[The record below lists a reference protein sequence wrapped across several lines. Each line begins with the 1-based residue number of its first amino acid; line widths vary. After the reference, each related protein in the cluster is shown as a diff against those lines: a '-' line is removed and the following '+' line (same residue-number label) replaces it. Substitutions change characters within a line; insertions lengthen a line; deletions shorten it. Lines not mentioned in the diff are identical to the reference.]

1 MINATLKSLW
11 GRKRRLL
18 GASAAVVIGVAF
30 LVSTL
35 VLGDSMRSGFNTFFT
50 DAYAGTDVVVRNATK
65 VGSDDYVQKGTIDE
79 SLLEQLGSMPGV
91 ARVAPGVEG
100 AVQIIGSNGEPIG
113 GDGPPTLGGN
123 WIDESQLPPGE
134 SGFNGYRLVDGR
146 GPRADDEVVIDR
158 GAAKDGKLHVG
169 DRTTVLT
176 PDPVEVTVVGIATFG
191 AEDSIGGSTYTGFTL
206 AAAQRWMLGET
217 GRLTNVQIAAVDG
230 TTPEQLRAA
239 LQPRLPATAE
249 ALTQTELI
257 EEQNELIGDDFLN
270 FFDAFLLAFAIVALL
285 VAAFSIHNTFS
296 ILVAQR
302 TRESALLRALGA
314 SRRQVLSSVTIE
326 SFVLGALASAIGLAA
341 GVGLAAGLKALMDA
355 AGFGLP
361 KSIGVDVSTSTIVIG
376 LVVGV
381 VVTLVASVAPAVKA
395 SRIAPLAALRD
406 IAVDRS
412 GASKKR
418 AVAGVLVAAAG
429 VGTVFSATSAGDG
442 ALARA
447 GIGALVTLI
456 GAVILGPVVAK
467 LATGTLGA
475 PVALLRGQAGS
486 LARRNAMRNP
496 RRSAGT
502 ASALMIGTAVVALFA
517 TFGASLK
524 ASLAD
529 IVDTSFTND
538 LVIAQDDFSG
548 APLSASL
555 VDDVRALPEVDTIA
569 ALGNA
574 PIVLDGSEQVVLAGD
589 PHSLAA
595 VADLEVTHGSIA
607 DLGPTNFAVDTKYA
621 EDHGWTIGTAVPID
635 FADGTSV
642 EVTLGAIFDN
652 RNAIGDVFLPQ
663 SLWQP
668 HQGRS
673 GSAVILINLA
683 DGVSVADG
691 KAAVQTVVSRF
702 GAPDVQD
709 RQEFVD
715 ANGEQ
720 VDQMLGLIYGLLGLA
735 IIIAVLGIAN
745 TLSLSIHERT
755 RELGLLRA
763 VGQSRSQ
770 LRSTVRWES
779 VIISIFGT
787 LGGVGLGTFLGWGV
801 MRALKVSEGFGTFAL
816 PVTSLVV
823 ILVLAMLAG
832 VVAAVRPAR
841 RAARLDILSA
851 IATA

>member
-1 MINATLKSLW
+1 MFNATLKSLW
-11 GRKRRLL
+11 NRKRRLL
-18 GASAAVVIGVAF
+18 GASVAVVIGVAF

-35 VLGDSMRSGFNTFFT
+35 VLGDSMRSGFDTFFT

-65 VGSDDYVQKGTIDE
+65 VGTDDYVQKGTIDE
-79 SLLEQLGSMPGV
+79 TLVAQLASVPGV

-100 AVQIIGSNGEPIG
+100 SVQIIGANGKPIG

-123 WIDESQLPPGE
+123 WIDESRLPAGE
-134 SGFNGYRLVDGR
+134 SGFNGYQLVDGR
-146 GPRADDEVVIDR
+146 GPAADDEVVIDR

-169 DRTTVLT
+169 DRTAVLT
-176 PDPVEVTVVGIATFG
+176 PDPVAVTIVGIATFG
-191 AEDSIGGSTYTGFTL
+191 GEDSIGGSTFTGFTL
-206 AAAQRWMLGET
+206 PAAQHWLLGET
-217 GRLTNVQIAAVDG
+217 DRLTSVQIAAVDG
-230 TTPEQLRAA
+230 TTPDELRAA
-239 LQPRLPATAE
+239 LQPRLPVDAE
-249 ALTQTELI
+249 ALTRTELI
-257 EEQNELIGDDFLN
+257 DEQNDMIGDDFLN

-302 TRESALLRALGA
+302 SRESALLRALGA
-314 SRRQVLSSVTIE
+314 SRRQVLTSVTVE
-326 SFVLGALASAIGLAA
+326 SLALGLLASAIGVGA

-361 KSIGVDVSTSTIVIG
+361 KAIGVDVSTNTIIIG
-376 LVVGV
+376 LVVGA
-381 VVTLVASVAPAVKA
+381 VVTLFATIAPAIKA

-418 AVAGVLVAAAG
+418 AGAGVLTTAAG

-447 GIGALVTLI
+447 GIGALVTLV

-475 PVALLRGQAGS
+475 PIALVRGQAGS

-517 TFGASLK
+517 TFGSSLK
-524 ASLAD
+524 ASLGD

-538 LVIAQDDFSG
+538 LVIAQNDFSG

-555 VDDVRALPEVDTIA
+555 VDEVRSLPEVGSLA

-574 PIVLDGSEQVVLAGD
+574 PIVLDGSEQVVMAGD
-589 PHSLAA
+589 PRSLVA
-595 VADLEVTHGSIA
+595 VADLGVTEGSLA

-621 EDHGWTIGTAVPID
+621 KEHGWTVGTAVPVA

-642 EVTLGAIFDN
+642 DVTLGATFAN
-652 RNAIGDVFLPQ
+652 RNAIGDVFLPE

-668 HQGRS
+668 HQGRA
-673 GSAVILINLA
+673 GTAVILINLA
-683 DGVSVADG
+683 DDVTLAQG
-691 KAAVQTVVSRF
+691 KAAVQQIASRY

-709 RQEFVD
+709 RKEFVD

-801 MRALKVSEGFGTFAL
+801 MRALRVAEGFGTFAL

-823 ILVLAMLAG
+823 ILALAMLAG

-841 RAARLDILSA
+841 RAARLDVLSA